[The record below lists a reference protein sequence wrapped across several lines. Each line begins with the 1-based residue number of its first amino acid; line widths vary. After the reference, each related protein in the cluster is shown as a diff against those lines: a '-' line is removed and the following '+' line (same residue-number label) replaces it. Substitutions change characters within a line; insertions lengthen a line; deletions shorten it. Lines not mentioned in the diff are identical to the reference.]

1 MMEGPAVTQTDS
13 SEAWRSLF
21 VTAPDGLRLHAR
33 SYGSALAPGLPVVCL
48 PGLARTAA
56 DFHALAVGLSADA
69 SQPRRVVVVELRGRG
84 GSEYDRN
91 FENYALPV
99 ELADVSAVLT
109 ALEIAPAVF
118 VGTSRG
124 GLITM
129 LLAAARPTVL
139 TGAVLNDVGPVIEPK
154 GLMRIKG
161 YLGKLPEPRSYDE
174 GAEILRRLSDAQFP
188 NFDGEDWVRF
198 AERTWKSEGGR
209 LVPNYDV
216 GIAKTL
222 ENMDFERP
230 LPALWDQFD
239 ALRHVPVMV
248 IRGANSDILS
258 PATVNAMQ
266 ARRPD
271 LDVVEVPDQGHAP
284 LLEEPDMIRRIG
296 NFIAF
301 CEISAHH

>member
-1 MMEGPAVTQTDS
+1 MEGAAVAQTPS
-13 SEAWRSLF
+13 VQAWRSLF
-21 VTAPDGLRLHAR
+21 VTAPDGLRLHVR
-33 SYGSALAPGLPVVCL
+33 SYGSPLAPGLPVVCI
-48 PGLARTAA
+48 PGLARSAA
-56 DFHALAVGLSADA
+56 DFDALAVGLSAEA
-69 SQPRRVVVVELRGRG
+69 SQPRRVIVIELRGRG
-84 GSEYDRN
+84 QSEYDPN
-91 FENYALPV
+91 FENYSLPI

-124 GLITM
+124 GLLT
-129 LLAAARPTVL
+129 LLMAAARPTVFA
-139 TGAVLNDVGPVIEPK
+139 GAVLNDVGPVIEPK

-174 GAEILRRLSDAQFP
+174 GAEILRRLFDAQFP
-188 NFDGEDWVRF
+188 KFDGDDWVAF
-198 AERTWKSEGGR
+198 AQRTWKNDAGR
-209 LVPNYDV
+209 LVPNYDL

-222 ENMDFERP
+222 EDTDFERP

-258 PATVNAMQ
+258 AATVNAMQ

-284 LLEEPDMIRRIG
+284 LLNEPDMIRRIG